1 MRSSKRPKR
10 TTIVPN
16 QDFLDEGVRFVK
28 GESYRVDVEKA
39 RYFFRNGWIEGSD
52 NPNPTPDPT
61 PTDLKIDNGF
71 LGLKALFRRDD
82 G

>member
-1 MRSSKRPKR
+1 MRSTRRPKQ

-16 QDFLDEGVRFVK
+16 QDFLDEGELFKK
-28 GESYRVDVEKA
+28 GESYRVDVEKG

-52 NPNPTPDPT
+52 NPNPTADPT
-61 PTDLKIDNGF
+61 PVDLQIDKSF
-71 LGLKALFRRDD
+71 LGLRNWFRRSD

>member
-1 MRSSKRPKR
+1 MRSTKRPKQ
-10 TTIVPN
+10 TSIVPN
-16 QDFLDEGVRFVK
+16 QDFLDEGERFVK

-61 PTDLKIDNGF
+61 PTDLKVDKSW
-71 LGLKALFRRDD
+71 LGLRNLFRRDD